1 MDIQQI
7 KERLKA
13 SLELQ
18 VLRRNLILVTVVTA
32 AFLLICL
39 IGNID
44 HLNLILP
51 YILFMA
57 CVMILPGLIFAIVRT
72 IQIFRKPEA
81 YIFCRGVLAQPHGSM
96 FWRTF
101 YFTVVLEDPENG
113 GKFFVDTRAIFTS
126 HGLLSPTIEE
136 YTNKTVTIAYN
147 RETEMV
153 VVIG

>member
-1 MDIQQI
+1 MDIQQT
-7 KERLKA
+7 KERLRS

-18 VLRRNLILVTVVTA
+18 VLWRNMILVGVVTA

-44 HLNLILP
+44 HLDLILP

-57 CVMILPGLIFAIVRT
+57 ACMILPGLIFGIVRT

-81 YIFCRGVLAQPHGSM
+81 YIFCCSPLRQPHGGPLRNSVYY
-96 FWRTF
+96 TAL
-101 YFTVVLEDPENG
+101 LEDPETG
-113 GKFFVDTRAIFTS
+113 GKFFVDTHAIFVT
-126 HGLLSPTIEE
+126 HGIMPPTIEE
-136 YTNKTVTIAYN
+136 YTNATVTIAYN

>member
-72 IQIFRKPEA
+72 IRIFRKPES
-81 YIFCRGVLAQPHGSM
+81 YIFCRSTLRQPHGGPIRHSVYY
-96 FWRTF
+96 TAL
-101 YFTVVLEDPENG
+101 LEDPENG
-113 GKFFVDTRAIFTS
+113 ERFFVDTHAIFAT
-126 HGLLSPTIEE
+126 HGIMPPTIEE
-136 YTNKTVTIAYN
+136 YTNATVTIAYN